1 MFLTP
6 QFAVHIPAGRDAADL
21 IASKHGFINIGQIG
35 ALDDHF
41 LFEHP
46 RIAKRS
52 TDQSI
57 SHHQSFGQE
66 PEVVW
71 FEQQKELHRKK
82 RDASSEINIPGMFGA
97 ARNVEGVFIH
107 DVTESGGKVVILFL
121 P

>member
-1 MFLTP
+1 MQGANKLVFLTP
-6 QFAVHIPAGRDAADL
+6 QFAVHIPAGREAADL

-82 RDASSEINIPGMFGA
+82 RDVSSEINIPGRFGA
-97 ARNVEGVFIH
+97 ARKVKEPFTRAVF
-107 DVTESGGKVVILFL
+107 
-121 P
+121 